1 MWIMISH
8 PYRSMSDDTEVWA
21 RNLRSMNEI
30 AVQVWELGH
39 VPIIGVNAALPVI
52 EAAGM
57 DRYDD
62 IMMPLALSL
71 LDRCDAVLRVGGYSK
86 GAEQEADKARATGLP
101 VYTSISEIPAAGE

>member
-8 PYRSMSDDTEVWA
+8 PYRSNSDDPAVWA
-21 RNLRSMNEI
+21 ANLRAMNEV
-30 AVQVWELGH
+30 AVALWERGH

-52 EAAGM
+52 AAAGEE
-57 DRYDD
+57 RYEE

-86 GAEQEADKARATGLP
+86 GAEQEADKARSMGLP
-101 VYTSISEIPAAGE
+101 VYQSLEEVPSTGV